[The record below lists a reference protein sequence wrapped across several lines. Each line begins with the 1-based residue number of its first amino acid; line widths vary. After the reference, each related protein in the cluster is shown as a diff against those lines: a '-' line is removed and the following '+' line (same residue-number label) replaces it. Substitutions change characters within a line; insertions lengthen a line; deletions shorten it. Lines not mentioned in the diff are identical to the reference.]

1 MKDIMIITG
10 ASSGLGFSLAKLA
23 LQRDLL
29 VCGIARDKDR
39 LQKAQQQL
47 GSNFIYFSCDIA
59 NQQQVE
65 ETISTISQLGNIK
78 YVVNNGQSAI
88 FRDVIDYSQDDIE
101 TSLKGLKGMMFVSQ
115 ATLKIKK
122 QTDIKII
129 NIGSSA
135 SFAGKGKESVYCAIK
150 WAVRGYTESLK
161 DQYKNSSVKIIGV
174 YPGGMNTNFWNDS
187 RDYMPI
193 EKTDKFMNSDDVA
206 KAIIDNIL
214 NDDVYVSDIRIAR

>member
-47 GSNFIYFSCDIA
+47 GNNFIYFSCDIA

-206 KAIIDNIL
+206 KAIIDNTL